1 MVHLAA
7 TVYIPIAHPLVWRHK
22 SANHL
27 RNPGEHS
34 RPQAYGHPGH
44 SSTGVKVRLHMV
56 GKKTAVL
63 VDKVMRRVP
72 LSRSIYSITK
82 NISDTFLSENRD
94 LGMREM
100 VKVLPDVY
108 ALGSWHV
115 DLLLE
120 TEAATS
126 SKLLNLFVPTSP
138 NPATTNRYHGFRRSG

>member
-1 MVHLAA
+1 
-7 TVYIPIAHPLVWRHK
+7 
-22 SANHL
+22 
-27 RNPGEHS
+27 
-34 RPQAYGHPGH
+34 
-44 SSTGVKVRLHMV
+44 MV